1 MSKELRTIVEH
12 FDALPAGARR
22 SGVPAA
28 LATVVDVRGSSYR
41 LPGARMLIDEAGES
55 FGMVSGGC
63 LEADLLER
71 SRRVLRTGDAEVIV
85 YDTRATDDTV
95 FGLNLG
101 CRGVVRI
108 LLEPADAAL
117 FGFLRNRLS
126 SRYGAAVATLIE
138 SHAGGLRAGTRLMVD
153 ERGFVGSGFDRATES
168 AIVEES
174 FLAIEEERSR
184 LCRLECGEIFVEYL
198 APPMPLVVFGAGSD
212 AVPLVRFA
220 KDLGWRVTLVDHRA
234 GMAGRPQ
241 FAASDEV
248 VLARPETVEMRVPI
262 DARTAAVVMT
272 HNYSHDLN
280 LLALLLRSEA
290 RYVGVLGPRARTD
303 RLLGE
308 LAESG
313 TVFEPRD
320 LERLYAPVGIDIG
333 AESPEE
339 IALSIVAEIRAVTN
353 GRCGG
358 KLRDRAGAIHDGRKG
373 DAGVFDAVKSGVTS
387 CGVA

>member
-1 MSKELRTIVEH
+1 MSKELRTIVER

-41 LPGARMLIDEAGES
+41 LPGARMLIDEVGDS

-63 LEADLLER
+63 LEADLRER
-71 SRRVLRTGDAEVIV
+71 ARRVIRTGDAELVV

-117 FGFLRNRLS
+117 FGFLRDRLGT
-126 SRYGAAVATLIE
+126 RYGAAVATLVDGTGE
-138 SHAGGLRAGTRLMVD
+138 GPRPGTRLMVD
-153 ERGFVGSGFDRATES
+153 ERGFVGSGFDRKTER
-168 AIVEES
+168 AIVEAC
-174 FLAIEEERSR
+174 FGVVEEERSR
-184 LCRLECGEIFVEYL
+184 LCRFECGEVFVEYL
-198 APPMPLVVFGAGSD
+198 APPTSLVIFGAGSD

-220 KDLGWRVTLVDHRA
+220 KELGWRVTLVDHRPA
-234 GMAGRPQ
+234 MAARPQ
-241 FAASDEV
+241 FASVDEV
-248 VLARPETVEMRVPI
+248 VVARPESVAERVWI
-262 DARTAAVVMT
+262 DARTAVVVMT
-272 HNYSHDLN
+272 HNYAHDLG
-280 LLALLLRSEA
+280 LLDLLLRSEA

-303 RLLGE
+303 RLLE
-308 LAESG
+308 DLAQSG
-313 TVFEPRD
+313 TIFDPQE

-339 IALSIVAEIRAVTN
+339 IALSILAEIRAVAS
-353 GRCGG
+353 GRRGG
-358 KLRDRAGAIHDGRKG
+358 MLRDRDGAIHETREGYADVLGP
-373 DAGVFDAVKSGVTS
+373 VKSLVPS